1 MPMPTQGTIS
11 SRYGMRNGKMHYG
24 IDIAAPTGTKVI
36 SLYSGIV
43 TSSGSDGSRGVYL
56 AIKGG
61 KIEQWFYHLSK
72 KYVGLGQNIKAGQ
85 VVAAVGNTGRSTG
98 SHLHWGIKVSGKWV
112 NPEPYFNTG
121 DVDIEIFQEKKK
133 DADAGIID
141 QIFNNI
147 LSFLY
152 TYLIYFILV
161 ILFFYLLIMTYK

>member
-1 MPMPTQGTIS
+1 MTMPCSGTIT

-36 SLYSGIV
+36 SLYSGTV
-43 TSSGSDGSRGVYL
+43 SASGSDSSRGIYL

-72 KYVGLGQNIKAGQ
+72 RYVTSGQTIKAGQ

-98 SHLHWGIKVSGKWV
+98 SHLHWGIKVNGKWV
-112 NPEPYFNTG
+112 NPEPYFNTT
-121 DVDIEIFQEKKK
+121 DIEIEVFQEEKET
-133 DADAGIID
+133 DEGFID
-141 QIFNNI
+141 QIFNSI

-161 ILFFYLLIMTYK
+161 IIFLYVLIMTYS